1 MFLADS
7 SVWLALVLSQHS
19 HHVPA
24 AQWFNSVA
32 DTDKV
37 AFCRETQQSLLRLL
51 SHASVMG
58 GYGNPPL
65 TNRQA
70 WKTYDDLAADS
81 RVMLIRSE
89 PPGVDALWREYTE
102 RSTVS
107 PKLWMD
113 AYLAAFA
120 VCGGHELVT
129 TDQAFHQYRGLSH
142 LVLR

>member
-1 MFLADS
+1 MYLADS
-7 SVWLALVLSQHS
+7 SLWLALALSRHS
-19 HHVPA
+19 HHGVA
-24 AQWFNSVA
+24 AQWFDSVR
-32 DTDKV
+32 DTEQV
-37 AFCRETQQSLLRLL
+37 AFCRATQQGLLRLL
-51 SHASVMG
+51 THSTILG
-58 GYGNPPL
+58 GYGNPPM

-70 WKTYDDLAADS
+70 WKTYDEFAADS
-81 RVMLIRSE
+81 RVTLLRSE
-89 PPGVDALWREYTE
+89 PPGVDGRWREYSE

-129 TDQAFHQYRGLSH
+129 TDHAFHQYRGLSH